1 MWATCNIGASQPYEY
16 GFYYA
21 WGEIATKES
30 YATDWSNYKF
40 GSKDNFT
47 KYTGSDGKSTLDPAN
62 DVAYMTYGA
71 NYSIPTTEDW
81 QELKDN
87 CYWEWTTDYSGKA
100 GYIVYKNKGSDAGTV
115 VTSTGTPNSNYSPAD
130 THIFLPAAGYYDG
143 TYLGSKDERV
153 HCWSSSHCTDT
164 PSSAY
169 FLNFGATTVFAQDN
183 GGRERGRSVR
193 AVRHK

>member
-21 WGEIATKES
+21 WGEIATKGS

-47 KYTGSDGKSTLDPAN
+47 KYTGSDGKSTLDPAD

-100 GYIVYKNKGSDAGTV
+100 GYIVYKNKSSEAGTV
-115 VTSTGTPNSNYSPAD
+115 VTSYGTPNSNYSPAD
-130 THIFLPAAGYYDG
+130 DHIFLPAAGS
-143 TYLGSKDERV
+143 LGSY
-153 HCWSSSHCTDT
+153 WSSSLSTGYPNIAYYLVFNSGT
-164 PSSAY
+164 VYEQGSASNRY
-169 FLNFGATTVFAQDN
+169 YGQ
-183 GGRERGRSVR
+183 SVR

>member
-1 MWATCNIGASQPYEY
+1 MWAKCNIGASQPYEY

-47 KYTGSDGKSTLDPAN
+47 KYTGSDGKSTLDPAD

-115 VTSTGTPNSNYSPAD
+115 VLAQSTPNANYSTDSD
-130 THIFLPAAGYYDG
+130 THIFLPAAGKWEWKNLSNEG
-143 TYLGSKDERV
+143 TSGGY
-153 HCWSSSHCTDT
+153 WSSTLSMAGPVDAHYVYIDAGDVGGYGYNRC
-164 PSSAY
+164 
-169 FLNFGATTVFAQDN
+169 FGFSIRPVS
-183 GGRERGRSVR
+183 E
-193 AVRHK
+193 